1 MEPHA
6 MTVDELIAASA
17 DLHDRAHGLFD
28 RLAAV
33 NASARDEC
41 GIEVTVNLDGM
52 IIALDLTAAA
62 LRLGPDRLAAELT
75 RLTHQAAGTALAR
88 GLDILEPVAGDA
100 LLGLLVPD
108 EAPSP
113 LAAGDDFAAI
123 ESWAV

>member
-6 MTVDELIAASA
+6 MTVDELITASTNL
-17 DLHDRAHGLFD
+17 DDRTHGLFD

-33 NASARDEC
+33 TASARGEC

-62 LRLGPDRLAAELT
+62 LRLGPDRLAGEIA
-75 RLTHQAAGTALAR
+75 RLTHQAAGTALAL

-108 EAPSP
+108 EAPGP
-113 LAAGDDFAAI
+113 PAAGDDFAAI